1 MYILDLI
8 KHMFGK
14 VFFYTKRREIMKIEA
29 ERITLKD
36 GRELTLRS
44 PEEKDA
50 QAMLDYMIKTAEET
64 HFLVRYPEEIQ
75 TTLDK
80 EKEIINFVLEADDR
94 VWFTAFDGDRAVG
107 NCSISRNRNHIKLK
121 HRCDF
126 AIALVQEYTGCGL
139 GTILME
145 KAIAKAR
152 EMGFEQIELG
162 AYEDNEKGLALYRKM
177 GFKEMGKTFRAFKL
191 KDGTYFDE
199 INMVLFL

>member
-1 MYILDLI
+1 MRIA
-8 KHMFGK
+8 
-14 VFFYTKRREIMKIEA
+14 E

-44 PEEKDA
+44 AEEKDA
-50 QAMLDYMIKTAEET
+50 QTMLDYMIKTAEET

-75 TTLDK
+75 TTLER
-80 EKEIINFVLEADDR
+80 EKEIINDMLESEDS
-94 VWFTAFDGDRAVG
+94 VWFTAFDGERAVG
-107 NCSISRNRNHIKLK
+107 NCAISCHRNHIKLK

-139 GTILME
+139 GRILME

-162 AYEDNEKGLALYRKM
+162 AYEDNERGLALYRKM
-177 GFKEMGKTFRAFKL
+177 GFKEMGKNLRAFKL

-199 INMVLFL
+199 INMILFL